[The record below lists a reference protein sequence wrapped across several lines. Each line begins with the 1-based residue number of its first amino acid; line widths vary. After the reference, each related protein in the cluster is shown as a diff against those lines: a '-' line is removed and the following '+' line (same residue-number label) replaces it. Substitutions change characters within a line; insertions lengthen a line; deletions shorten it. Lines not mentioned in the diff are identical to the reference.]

1 MPNIYVNMMFTY
13 VKQTSYH
20 EGVKTNIFVE
30 ECNDK
35 SFINWLFKTYPI
47 TSFLK
52 ILLGPFKVKYGNE
65 LIFWLIHKT
74 SMAFLF
80 DEYDMTL

>member
-13 VKQTSYH
+13 VKQTSCH

-52 ILLGPFKVKYGNE
+52 ILLLK
-65 LIFWLIHKT
+65 IWLIHKT